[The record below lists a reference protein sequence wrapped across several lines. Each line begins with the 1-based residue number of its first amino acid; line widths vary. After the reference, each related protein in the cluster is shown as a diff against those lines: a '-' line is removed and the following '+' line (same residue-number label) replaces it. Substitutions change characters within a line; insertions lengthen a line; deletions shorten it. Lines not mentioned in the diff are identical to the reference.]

1 MRAPLPYR
9 VLSGL
14 PLPVAHL
21 AGSLIGLTLWLL
33 PNKFSR
39 LTRHHIGRCFP
50 ELGWAARQGLILKSL
65 LEAGKTLAEG
75 PVLWSGPEA
84 RVVRLVRET
93 RGWDAVAQALA
104 AGRGVITAAPHL
116 GAWEMAG
123 LEYSRRAPIV
133 SLYKPQK
140 GLWEPLIKQ
149 GRERFGAK
157 LVPSDRSGVRELFAS
172 LKRGEAAG
180 ILPDQD
186 PPVGSG
192 AFAPFFGIPAHTPV
206 LLSALAQRTGAKV
219 FYMYAERLR
228 LGRGF
233 ILHFVPAD
241 DAVGSEDQSR
251 ALIALNRGV
260 EDCVRRLP
268 AQYWWGYA
276 RWRRRPPG
284 EADFYAGVLKPDAP
298 EETVP

>member
-1 MRAPLPYR
+1 MRTPLLYR
-9 VLSGL
+9 MLSAL
-14 PLPVAHL
+14 PLPLAHL
-21 AGSLIGLTLWLL
+21 VGSLIGVLLWLL

-39 LTRHHIGRCFP
+39 LTRHHLARCFSDR
-50 ELGWAARQGLILKSL
+50 GWSARQALVFESLI
-65 LEAGKTLAEG
+65 EAGKTLAEG
-75 PVLWSGPEA
+75 PLLWSGPGP
-84 RVVRLVRET
+84 RVARLVRET
-93 RGWDAVAQALA
+93 RGWEAIERALA

-123 LEYSRRAPIV
+123 LEYSRRRPIV

-140 GLWEPLIKQ
+140 GAWDALIKQ

-186 PPVGSG
+186 PPIGSG

-219 FYMYAERLR
+219 FYMYAERLSF
-228 LGRGF
+228 GRGF

-241 DAVGSEDQSR
+241 DAVGAQDQTR
-251 ALIALNRGV
+251 AITALNRGV

-284 EADFYAGVLKPDAP
+284 TPDFYAGILKTGEP
-298 EETVP
+298 EAAA